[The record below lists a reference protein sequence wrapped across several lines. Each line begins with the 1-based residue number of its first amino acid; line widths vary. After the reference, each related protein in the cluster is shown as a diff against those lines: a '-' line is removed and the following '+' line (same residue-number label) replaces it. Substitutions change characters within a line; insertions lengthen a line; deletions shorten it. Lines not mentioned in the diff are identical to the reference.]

1 MLIDKIKSARLVNKR
16 PAILVIGDLM
26 IDHYLHG
33 KANRLSPEAPVP
45 VVNLKSEVFTL
56 GGAGNVVQNLVS
68 LGAEVAASGATGNDI
83 AGAQVLEIL
92 NNEGISTNTIV
103 TDKDRIT
110 TIKTRILVDGHQLA
124 RLDKECTDHLSAE
137 AENDLMDE
145 LSTQIENADLV
156 VLSDYN
162 KGFLSPGLTRRI
174 ISVAKR
180 FNKKV
185 VVDPKG
191 NNYAKY
197 SGAFIIKPNRSELAV
212 AAKMENVDSKGA
224 LQVAAS
230 IVIEQT
236 DVEYLIVTLSE
247 DGLMIFDTYESTVL
261 PVKATEVYD
270 VTGAGDTVLATLS
283 YFIALGLNVLEACEI
298 ANHAA
303 AIVIRQIGSATVTVD
318 EIIVEIE
325 KEMQN
330 LQQVN

>member
-1 MLIDKIKSARLVNKR
+1 MLIDKIKSARLAKKR
-16 PAILVIGDLM
+16 PTILVIGDLM

-68 LGAEVAASGATGNDI
+68 LGAEVTASGAIGNDI

-92 NNEGISTNTIV
+92 SKEGVSTSSVFTNE
-103 TDKDRIT
+103 DRIT

-137 AENDLMDE
+137 AENALMKE
-145 LSTQIENADLV
+145 LYSQIENADLV

-162 KGFLSPGLTRRI
+162 KGFLSPGLTRSI
-174 ISVAKR
+174 ITVAKR

-185 VVDPKG
+185 IVDPKG

-197 SGAFIIKPNRSELAV
+197 SGSFIIKPNRSELAV
-212 AAKMENVDSKGA
+212 AAKIENVDSKGS

-247 DGLMIFDTYESTVL
+247 DGIMIFDNNESTVL

-270 VTGAGDTVLATLS
+270 VTGAGDTVLSTIS

-318 EIIVEIE
+318 EIIIELE
-325 KEMQN
+325 KELQN
-330 LQQVN
+330 LQQIN